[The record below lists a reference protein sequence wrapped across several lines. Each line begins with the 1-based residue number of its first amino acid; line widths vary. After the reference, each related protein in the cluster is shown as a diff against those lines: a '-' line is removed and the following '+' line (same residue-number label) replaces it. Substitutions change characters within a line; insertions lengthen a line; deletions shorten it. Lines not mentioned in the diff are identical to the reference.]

1 MGIWARSMEFD
12 SKNKNNFYQFQ
23 GMHEEAFQTSGR
35 MYHTLTQ
42 MGLSFET
49 PEALYENG
57 NHRSIAYMR
66 PLAIWGMYQAIIARP
81 PLQPMANGQVAKENH
96 VNGL

>member
-1 MGIWARSMEFD
+1 M
-12 SKNKNNFYQFQ
+12 Y
-23 GMHEEAFQTSGR
+23 EEAYKMAGG
-35 MYHTLTQ
+35 MYTTLTK

-66 PLAIWGMYQAIIARP
+66 PLAVWAIYQAITMRAP
-81 PLQPMANGQVAKENH
+81 PRKPDR
-96 VNGL
+96 VNGDITKTKDVL

>member
-1 MGIWARSMEFD
+1 MEFD
-12 SKNKNNFYQFQ
+12 SKNKNNFYQFL

>member
-1 MGIWARSMEFD
+1 
-12 SKNKNNFYQFQ
+12 
-23 GMHEEAFQTSGR
+23 MHEEAFATAGG
-35 MYHTLTQ
+35 MYRSLTQ

-66 PLAIWGMYQAIIARP
+66 PLSIWSMYQAIVARP
-81 PLQPMANGQVAKENH
+81 PPITQLVNGQATKLNDKTEVEK
-96 VNGL
+96 